1 MATELELAYNHCQ
14 RITKER
20 ARNFYYTFMP
30 LPADKRRAI
39 YAVYAYCRLC
49 DDIADGDLPIEAKRR
64 EFEGVRRNLQVGEA
78 SGENAPMY
86 RALHDTARR
95 FDIPY
100 RYFEEILEGVEMDMV
115 KSRFASFDELREYC
129 YKVASVVGLV
139 CIRVFGF
146 DDPKAKQYAVEMGLA
161 MQLTNIL
168 RDVKEDGGRGRIY
181 IPMDEMQRF
190 NYTETQMLR
199 GEMTEGFTALMAYQ
213 AGRARMYFES
223 SRRLFPLISPDA
235 RACPELMHA
244 TYGSI
249 LERIAQSGY
258 DVFERRIG
266 LNKGEKLLL
275 LARLGMKG
283 LLSALPLR
291 HNRT

>member
-1 MATELELAYNHCQ
+1 MATELELAYSHCQ
-14 RITKER
+14 RVTREN
-20 ARNFYYTFMP
+20 ARNFYYTFRPMP
-30 LPADKRRAI
+30 YEKRRAM

-49 DDIADGDLPIEAKRR
+49 DDIADGELPLEAKCHG
-64 EFEGVRRNLQVGEA
+64 FEEVRRNLQAGEP
-78 SGENAPMY
+78 SGEDAPMY

-139 CIRVFGF
+139 CIRIFGF
-146 DDPKAKQYAVEMGLA
+146 DDPKAKEYAVEMGLA

-168 RDVKEDGGRGRIY
+168 RDVKEDAERGRIY
-181 IPMDEMQRF
+181 IPQDEMSRF
-190 NYTETQMLR
+190 SYTEAELEQ
-199 GEMTEGFTALMAYQ
+199 GAITEGFRSLMAYQ
-213 AGRARMYFES
+213 AQRARMYFDS

-244 TYGSI
+244 TYGGI
-249 LERIAQSGY
+249 LERIEQSGY
-258 DVFERRIG
+258 NVFERRIG
-266 LNKGEKLLL
+266 LNRGEKLLL
-275 LARLGMKG
+275 LARLGVRG
-283 LLSALPLR
+283 LLSTLLFR
-291 HNRT
+291 YKRT